1 MKSLLAMVKNDDDPL
16 EKVQAM
22 QKLKAIT
29 EEYPILIT
37 LFTVKMSSNNAANQN
52 PSDGLK
58 LLQMHDQ
65 IVNHFR
71 NRRKEQ
77 AFELLHEAIELRNK
91 YSSGG
96 MDLGGSIHLGKRK
109 N

>member
-1 MKSLLAMVKNDDDPL
+1 MTVKRG
-16 EKVQAM
+16 V
-22 QKLKAIT
+22 
-29 EEYPILIT
+29 
-37 LFTVKMSSNNAANQN
+37 FTVKMSSDNAAKQN

-77 AFELLHEAIELRNK
+77 AFELLDEAIELRDK

-96 MDLGGSIHLGKRK
+96 LDLGGSIHLGK
-109 N
+109 